1 MQIKVM
7 LRGTSLVV
15 QGLRLH
21 ASNSPGMGSIPDQ
34 GTKIPQAVWHDQKKK
49 KKSRQGILR
58 AICMAK
64 MKEFVYTKCG

>member
-7 LRGTSLVV
+7 PRGTSLVV

-21 ASNSPGMGSIPDQ
+21 ASNSSAMGSIPGQ
-34 GTKIPQAVWHDQKKK
+34 GTKIPQAVWHDQK